1 VTSPRLVLWDVDLTL
16 VHAGT
21 LGRELYAA
29 AFREATGRPMRF
41 RAEVAGRLDP
51 DIYRDTLAAHH
62 LDEAVHP
69 FQAFTEAL
77 ARAYEAHAAELQR
90 RGRAL
95 PGAAEALAALAGV
108 PGLVQTVLT
117 GNVPAVARAKLAAFG
132 LDRYL
137 DLEAGAYGRDGP
149 VRSDLVRVAQ
159 HRAGSGRGAAFD
171 RANTVLVG
179 DTPHDVLAGRVGGA
193 RTVAVASGS
202 SSAEELRSAGA
213 DVVLASLEDTAAVVR
228 VLTCDR
234 P

>member
-1 VTSPRLVLWDVDLTL
+1 
-16 VHAGT
+16 
-21 LGRELYAA
+21 
-29 AFREATGRPMRF
+29 
-41 RAEVAGRLDP
+41 
-51 DIYRDTLAAHH
+51 
-62 LDEAVHP
+62 
-69 FQAFTEAL
+69 
-77 ARAYEAHAAELQR
+77 
-90 RGRAL
+90 
-95 PGAAEALAALAGV
+95 V

-117 GNVPAVARAKLAAFG
+117 GNVPAVARVKLAAFG

-159 HRAGSGRGAAFD
+159 RRAGSRRGAAFG

-179 DTPHDVLAGRVGGA
+179 DTPRDVLAGRAGGA

-213 DVVLASLEDTAAVVR
+213 DVVLAGLEDTAAVLRAV
-228 VLTCDR
+228 TWDG